1 VREFS
6 ASNATGPSISFGRGF
21 GQGGNSDVV
30 AGGSAV
36 SDATANNGGAAET
49 GFAPVDAVAST
60 SQGGKTTFIGIG
72 SSSAINMGSG
82 FFLVTVTRTRY
93 LLRMCQVPAIRE
105 AFLWLRVPLEIN
117 TNSKG
122 TRIKRDK
129 SNGRTITFVV

>member
-82 FFLVTVTRTRY
+82 FFGDGNPNKVSTPYVSGPSNPGGLFMVASPSRN
-93 LLRMCQVPAIRE
+93 QHK
-105 AFLWLRVPLEIN
+105 LERN
-117 TNSKG
+117 TN
-122 TRIKRDK
+122 
-129 SNGRTITFVV
+129 